1 MNLESKKYMII
12 KSKKQRMNVHIFNL
26 LIEWIN
32 NILPEDKD
40 LSSEE
45 VKELLPTDK
54 YTISLGQV
62 RLSAY
67 TYRWV
72 RKRLKMILKR
82 SHGKRT
88 IESVTMKE
96 IENAKTYT

>member
-1 MNLESKKYMII
+1 MNAH
-12 KSKKQRMNVHIFNL
+12 VFNL
-26 LIEWIN
+26 LIEWVN

-40 LSSEE
+40 LSLEE

-54 YTISLGQV
+54 YTVSLGQV

-67 TYRWV
+67 THRWV
-72 RKRLKMILKR
+72 RKRLKMILKKSR
-82 SHGKRT
+82 GKRT
-88 IESVTMKE
+88 IESVTMKD

>member
-1 MNLESKKYMII
+1 MIT
-12 KSKKQRMNVHIFNL
+12 KNKKQRMNVHIFNL
-26 LIEWIN
+26 LIEWVN

-40 LSSEE
+40 LSLEE
-45 VKELLPTDK
+45 LKELLPTEK
-54 YTISLGQV
+54 YTVSLGQV

-67 TYRWV
+67 THRWV

-88 IESVTMKE
+88 IESITMKE
-96 IENAKTYT
+96 IENVKTYS